1 MLASLERS
9 GGARGGA
16 RPALMRKLSFET
28 RFGRLTIG
36 EDEDR
41 IVALDWG
48 GRAMGKPSPPLL
60 EAKRQLLEYLAGRR
74 KKFDLPLAPDGTA
87 TELRVWQLM
96 AEIPFG
102 ETRTYGDLGKALA
115 MAPRA
120 VGQACGRNPLPIFI
134 PCHRVVGSHGALGGY
149 SGGEGAETK
158 RRLLQLEHALLL

>member
-74 KKFDLPLAPDGTA
+74 KKFDLPLAPDGTT